1 MAVDDQRT
9 TSALDEVEL
18 RLQQFVERGAVRAT
32 RHSPHYAEL
41 WRTMR
46 TAISGGKRVRPR
58 LLLSCYAELTHSS
71 STTADDDSAIQLAVA
86 IELLHT
92 ALLAHDDI
100 IDGDDERRGAPNLV
114 GSFRTAGRSAG
125 LGEQQAGRWGETAG
139 LLAGDLLLTAALRM
153 SVLPRLDAR
162 RAERIA
168 ELLDESI
175 FRAAAGELA
184 DVAYASALTTPSA
197 ADIRDMMADK
207 TAHYSL
213 ELPLRAAAV
222 LADAGLEIEE
232 RLGAVGR
239 SLGILFQMQDDL
251 LGVFGDPDETG
262 KSASGDLREGKQTLL
277 AAFARDTPEWRVVAH
292 RFGDP
297 GLDDAGAE
305 ALRHALEA
313 SGARAS
319 FEEEIRRER
328 DRAVHLIRAAGLP
341 LELESALCRAADQ
354 AMERHA

>member
-1 MAVDDQRT
+1 VTPEERT
-9 TSALDEVEL
+9 VAALGEVEV
-18 RLQQFVERGAVRAT
+18 RLHDFVNRGAARAT

-46 TAISGGKRVRPR
+46 TAVSGGKRVRPQ
-58 LLLSCYAELTHSS
+58 LLLSSYTQLTNAH
-71 STTADDDSAIQLAVA
+71 DEPAIQLAVA

-92 ALLAHDDI
+92 ALLVHDDI

-114 GSFRTAGRSAG
+114 GAFRNASRAAG
-125 LGEQQAGRWGETAG
+125 LGPVPAERWGETAG
-139 LLAGDLLLTAALRM
+139 ILAGDLLLMSALRM
-153 SVLPRLDAR
+153 GVLPDLDRR
-162 RAERIA
+162 RADRIA

-184 DVAYASALTTPSA
+184 DVAYAVGLTTPSVG
-197 ADIRDMMADK
+197 DIRDMMADK

-222 LADAGLEIEE
+222 LADAGVEIEE

-251 LGVFGDPDETG
+251 LGVFGDPERTG

-277 AAFARDTPEWRVVAH
+277 VAFARDTEPWRSAAAG
-292 RFGDP
+292 FGDP
-297 GLDDAGAE
+297 GLDERGAD

-319 FEEEIRRER
+319 FEAEIRRER
-328 DRAVHLIRAAGLP
+328 DHAVRLIHTAGLP
-341 LELESALCRAADQ
+341 AQLEHALCRAADQ

>member
-1 MAVDDQRT
+1 MTPEERT
-9 TSALDEVEL
+9 AAALGEVEL
-18 RLQQFVERGAVRAT
+18 RLHDFVNRGAARAT

-46 TAISGGKRVRPR
+46 TAVAGGKRVRPQ
-58 LLLSCYAELTHSS
+58 LLLSSYTQLAN
-71 STTADDDSAIQLAVA
+71 ADDDAAIQLAVA

-92 ALLAHDDI
+92 ALLVHDDI

-114 GSFRTAGRSAG
+114 GAFRSAGRSAG
-125 LGEQQAGRWGETAG
+125 LGPVAAERWGETAG
-139 LLAGDLLLTAALRM
+139 ILAGDLLLMSALRM
-153 SVLPRLDAR
+153 GVLPELDRR
-162 RAERIA
+162 RADRIA

-184 DVAYASALTTPSA
+184 DVAYASRLTTPSVG
-197 ADIRDMMADK
+197 DIRDMMADK

-222 LADAGLEIEE
+222 LADAGVEIEE

-251 LGVFGDPDETG
+251 LGVFGDPDRTG
-262 KSASGDLREGKQTLL
+262 KSAIGDLREGKQTLL
-277 AAFARDTPEWRVVAH
+277 VAFARDTPAWAAVAEH
-292 RFGDP
+292 FGDP
-297 GLDDAGAE
+297 MLDEPGAE
-305 ALRHALEA
+305 ALRQALEL

-319 FEEEIRRER
+319 FEAEIRGER
-328 DRAVHLIRAAGLP
+328 DRAVRLIRDAALP
-341 LELESALCRAADQ
+341 AELEHALCRAADQ